1 MGVRNLRKKAQNVLK
16 TKTKTKAKAKTK
28 QTPNQKAFT
37 KESNRIK
44 KFISRAQK
52 RGYVFPKSVLSLLE
66 KPKQVRKSRID
77 KLKSLSATELYKKAT
92 FTNPLTGE
100 VMTGT
105 EGRKLERSLSAKKG
119 WEKRKS
125 TVSRESVPEVK
136 TSSMTGRKM
145 SEGVMRNPEIA
156 TLNYII
162 HSLESFAARA
172 NRKEQPLRL
181 LNFIE
186 NAISQYGK
194 SAVAQTIMDMDTPI
208 PEGYDLYNE
217 QRVTEYLNDFMF
229 SLERLGYADME
240 SILEISELKD
250 EMQTAD
256 YDKLESN
263 KFN

>member
-1 MGVRNLRKKAQNVLK
+1 MGVRNLRKKAQNALK

-28 QTPNQKAFT
+28 HTPNQKAFT

-77 KLKSLSATELYKKAT
+77 KLKSLSAAELYKKAT
-92 FTNPLTGE
+92 FTNHLTGE

-194 SAVAQTIMDMDTPI
+194 SAVAQTIMDMDAPI

>member
-1 MGVRNLRKKAQNVLK
+1 MGVRNLRKKAQTVLK
-16 TKTKTKAKAKTK
+16 TKTKAKTTARK
-28 QTPNQKAFT
+28 KAQTPNQKAFT

-52 RGYVFPKSVLSLLE
+52 RGYEFPKSVLSLLE

-92 FTNPLTGE
+92 FTDPVTGE

-119 WEKRKS
+119 WKKRKS
-125 TVSRESVPEVK
+125 NVSRETPEVK

-181 LNFIE
+181 LNFLE

-208 PEGYDLYNE
+208 PQGYDLYNE

-229 SLERLGYADME
+229 SLKRLGYADME

-250 EMQTAD
+250 EMQIAD
-256 YDKLESN
+256 YDLESN
-263 KFN
+263 KFNK